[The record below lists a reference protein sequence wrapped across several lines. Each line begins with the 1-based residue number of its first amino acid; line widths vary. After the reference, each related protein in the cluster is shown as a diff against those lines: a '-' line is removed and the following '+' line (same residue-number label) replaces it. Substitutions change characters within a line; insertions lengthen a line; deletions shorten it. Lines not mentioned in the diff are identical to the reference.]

1 MDVKYCALIRQTWF
15 ESAKRHLTDLE
26 RLAFYEACFTYEF
39 TGEIPTENTCKYGS
53 VLLMFDMV
61 KNDLKNDR
69 EKAERIAERNAI
81 NGAKGGRPRKDNETK
96 QYNENP
102 EKPKETQNNPEGTQ
116 RNPIHYTTQQYT
128 TEQQAANGGG
138 GSLDLNFFDTQ
149 LWPRLNRSGKFNT
162 RHKVCAAKWLEY
174 TERKRKAITKEVL
187 SDIFA
192 GSVNP
197 YFYMEDFEEPSP
209 KFLTGRECEQ
219 EWKAGR
225 SVFVVKSPEGQIRYV
240 TEDDVKTY
248 DLHPEQ
254 EMKPSED
261 M

>member
-81 NGAKGGRPRKDNETK
+81 NGAKGGRPRKDNETQQFIK
-96 QYNENP
+96 NP
-102 EKPKETQNNPEGTQ
+102 EKPNETQNNPEGTQ
-116 RNPIHYTTQQYT
+116 SNPIHYTTLQNT
-128 TEQQAANGGG
+128 TMQQAAKGGG

-197 YFYMEDFEEPSP
+197 YFYMEDFEEPKP
-209 KFLTGRECEQ
+209 KYLTGKECEE
-219 EWKAGR
+219 EWRQGR
-225 SVFVVKSPEGQIRYV
+225 SVFVIRTEEGTFKSV
-240 TEDDVKTY
+240 SAADVKEY
-248 DLHPEQ
+248 DLQIVREAKPE
-254 EMKPSED
+254 
-261 M
+261 